1 MWLLPMFVS
10 PRQFRAMIHGITP
23 LGDALTTEL
32 EEIFAE
38 ALCSVSFDVFSLQL
52 QCQSQ
57 VCKKQTEAG
66 VLQRYGNCR
75 ILTLSYFCRLQAD
88 FPDFLLLLRKLLD
101 CNFAS
106 IKAGDF

>member
-38 ALCSVSFDVFSLQL
+38 ALCSVSFDVFFIAATVPITGLQ
-52 QCQSQ
+52 
-57 VCKKQTEAG
+57 EADRG
-66 VLQRYGNCR
+66 WCLAEV
-75 ILTLSYFCRLQAD
+75 
-88 FPDFLLLLRKLLD
+88 
-101 CNFAS
+101 
-106 IKAGDF
+106 